1 MKEIK
6 VITRENYSP
15 TLSVRECEDFIR
27 ENKHMYY
34 ISYNQIGI
42 NLIVRNGR
50 GFLLNNEFEDI
61 ELAMNVGVE
70 AVKEA
75 KDKRFNRRQFLEEL
89 LRKTEEDN
97 NGR

>member
-1 MKEIK
+1 MKEKNKI
-6 VITRENYSP
+6 ITREDYNP
-15 TLSVRECEDFIR
+15 TLPVRECEDFIR
-27 ENKHMYY
+27 EDKYMYY

-42 NLIVRNGR
+42 NLIIRNGR
-50 GFLLNNEFEDI
+50 GFILNNEFEDI

-89 LRKTEEDN
+89 LRKKTKEAL
-97 NGR
+97 

>member
-6 VITRENYSP
+6 IITREDYNP

-27 ENKHMYY
+27 ENGYGYH
-34 ISYNQIGI
+34 ITYNQVGI
-42 NLIVRNGR
+42 NFIVRNGR

-61 ELAMNVGVE
+61 ELAMNIGVE

-75 KDKRFNRRQFLEEL
+75 KDKRFNRNQFLRNLLNKTKEE
-89 LRKTEEDN
+89 
-97 NGR
+97 